1 MPQLNPATV
10 VLLLLA
16 LLGGAWAAGLLR
28 PHYEGGRL
36 TIGILRANR
45 VLLAI
50 DLRDTWLLLGFVLLM
65 GWAVAIAVERSE
77 WVPDTGGRLVP
88 ALSIATGLGWIF
100 AIARASRLA
109 YAAMSGLAAFGSLA
123 LLTPSP
129 LTSGG
134 TLAAT
139 RTWLL
144 ALPNRTNTLLLLCLL
159 LMFVVTGLWT
169 SWWVFFRRNGL
180 VALLPS
186 GTILAVEIINDQ
198 SPGLTLF
205 TLIWLTAA
213 AAVLLRLNFVA
224 LKEGWRARHLPR
236 ASDTGW
242 TFG

>member
-1 MPQLNPATV
+1 MTWSRSDELPQVNPATV
-10 VLLLLA
+10 FLLLLA
-16 LLGGAWAAGLLR
+16 VLGGAWAAGLLR

-36 TIGILRANR
+36 TIRLFRANR

-129 LTSGG
+129 L
-134 TLAAT
+134 
-139 RTWLL
+139 
-144 ALPNRTNTLLLLCLL
+144 
-159 LMFVVTGLWT
+159 
-169 SWWVFFRRNGL
+169 
-180 VALLPS
+180 
-186 GTILAVEIINDQ
+186 
-198 SPGLTLF
+198 
-205 TLIWLTAA
+205 
-213 AAVLLRLNFVA
+213 
-224 LKEGWRARHLPR
+224 
-236 ASDTGW
+236 
-242 TFG
+242 